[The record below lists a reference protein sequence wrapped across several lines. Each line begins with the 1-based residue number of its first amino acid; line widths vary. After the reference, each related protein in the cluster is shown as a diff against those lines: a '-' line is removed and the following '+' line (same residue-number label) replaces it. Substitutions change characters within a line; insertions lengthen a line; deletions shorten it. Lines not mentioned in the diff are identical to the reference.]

1 MLRRG
6 SGPFP
11 VFLFYRAI
19 VSYFPRVIPL
29 FYKKTPAG
37 RQEHGRSS
45 SRRQDSRCGPGSGN
59 DSAAIVFR
67 QSELSP
73 GYRGPPQ
80 PCRHRRPPFA
90 KETDAFRLSGLPYE
104 TEREPQASVTANP
117 SAWRR
122 NHRAEGFLY
131 AASEGRIRL
140 GPVISA
146 GIWCSPAACC
156 SGWHLWVWIPWNRSI
171 GPRCICRI
179 LPCSAI
185 CTWIPAR
192 TGR

>member
-37 RQEHGRSS
+37 RQEHGAEQQPAAGQPMRS
-45 SRRQDSRCGPGSGN
+45 RIRER
-59 DSAAIVFR
+59 FR
-67 QSELSP
+67 
-73 GYRGPPQ
+73 
-80 PCRHRRPPFA
+80 RHRFPA
-90 KETDAFRLSGLPYE
+90 SGLPYE

-131 AASEGRIRL
+131 AASESRIRL

-185 CTWIPAR
+185 CT
-192 TGR
+192 